1 MKHFILIT
9 TLAALGS
16 LFMAGQALSTGEE
29 HMGRSGSENSP
40 AMTGERQMQDR
51 VASQKL
57 NQNQIREAQRLL
69 NERGVKAG
77 KADGILGKQTQKAIR
92 EFQEKENISVTG
104 TLDEPTLR
112 ALAPDAE
119 KQEFFGLSPAYGEQ
133 DDKSMENMPMTPDPA
148 KDQPMEEQPREDL
161 QKQEKTGY

>member
-1 MKHFILIT
+1 MMKHFILIT

-16 LFMAGQALSTGEE
+16 LFIAGQALSAGEQ
-29 HMGRSGSENSP
+29 HMGRSGSDNAP
-40 AMTGERQMQDR
+40 AMAGERQMQHR
-51 VASQKL
+51 VTSQNL
-57 NQNQIREAQRLL
+57 NQNQVREAQRLL

-119 KQEFFGLSPAYGEQ
+119 KQEFFGLSPAYGEPEG
-133 DDKSMENMPMTPDPA
+133 KSMEKMPMTPEPT
-148 KDQPMEEQPREDL
+148 KEQRMEEE